1 LANYSGERLIFR
13 NGKRLNIG
21 ELPFSKQLTLGMRS
35 DTPSVLKDALLLVS
49 DEARERGMSFL
60 IIEVR

>member
-1 LANYSGERLIFR
+1 
-13 NGKRLNIG
+13 LNIG
-21 ELPFSKQLTLGMRS
+21 ELPFSKQLTLGIRS